1 MTKERIDCRSFLIP
15 RPVVKFYNFGITEF
29 ITFGIRMR
37 YRDILALAF
46 RSVRSNMLRSVLT
59 IIIIAFGIMAL
70 VVVYTAIKAIDQKF
84 TDSFSTMGASGFTV
98 RYKERNIRF
107 GGGDEKIKKEKK
119 GSKKEKKSS
128 LGKIIRK
135 EEAEMF
141 IKNYKFP
148 SSKSVSVF
156 ATRNAIVSYENQ
168 KTSPNVFLFG
178 SDENFVLLNGF
189 KLRSGRNLNQAD
201 VQSARNV
208 CLIGYDVAKKLFND
222 NPDRAVNAI
231 IRVQNIPYRV
241 AGVLDSRGS
250 SFGMSWDNRII
261 TSYTNVHRQFSSG
274 MSYVIAVMT
283 DDIKKVQVAMGEA
296 EGMFRS
302 VRKLATTEESNF
314 VLDRNDSVA
323 EKAMNSLSMISLSAA
338 VIGFITLIG
347 AAIGLMNIML
357 VAVTERTKEVGLVKA
372 IGGKSKT
379 VRIQFLMESIIISVL
394 GAILGIILGILIG
407 NLISIAINTGFVIPW
422 NWVLLAVIICS
433 ITGLLA
439 GLYPALKAGKLNPI
453 EALRYE

>member
-1 MTKERIDCRSFLIP
+1 MK
-15 RPVVKFYNFGITEF
+15 
-29 ITFGIRMR
+29 

-70 VVVYTAIKAIDQKF
+70 VVVYTAIKAINQKF

-107 GGGDEKIKKEKK
+107 GGGNDEIKKEKK

-156 ATRNAIVSYENQ
+156 ATRNAIVSYENR

-407 NLISIAINTGFVIPW
+407 NLISIAIDTGFVVPW
-422 NWVLLAVIICS
+422 NWVGLAVIICS

>member
-1 MTKERIDCRSFLIP
+1 
-15 RPVVKFYNFGITEF
+15 
-29 ITFGIRMR
+29 MR

-70 VVVYTAIKAIDQKF
+70 VVVYTAIKAINQKF

-107 GGGDEKIKKEKK
+107 GGGDDKIKKEKK

-156 ATRNAIVSYENQ
+156 ATRNAIVSYENK

-274 MSYVIAVMT
+274 MSYVIAIMT